1 VSSLSRRALLTAVA
15 GLAGA
20 GWCEPAQA
28 LGRVPLGGTVTFR
41 VPWPTRALDPHD
53 LFDPLAALFATA
65 IADPPY
71 ALDARGRPYP
81 TLADGMPTVEDGQ
94 TVVRLRPGLR
104 SARGTAIGGRALAW
118 SATRARNTGG
128 AGLAAVL
135 GPYVRS
141 DPNDPLIARFGEV
154 EPNKLAVLLASPLFA
169 VLPVGFSPRAPDGT
183 GAFRARC
190 TANKLELTRNLN
202 AARGP
207 SYLERIVV
215 HRARDLSDS
224 LRNFE
229 AGRDDIGWLGLG
241 LHRNRAGARKFDF
254 GVPAWV
260 VLATGTRAGRFALP
274 GVAQQLA
281 NAVPIERLGLGLGPR
296 KGRGSGAAWMGEP
309 ASLLYLKAFEQRTRN
324 RAACGFRER
333 ASPPSAQRSLRAC
346 DRRGARSRHPSDRP
360 ADRACHRR
368 QQGARSRHGAQAT
381 TDPLRRAG
389 ASLHHRAACRC
400 AGRHGGAWRPG
411 GQLQARRVARQA
423 RHRLGLELPGSL
435 SAAFAITGRRAKGR
449 RPCPGRES

>member
-1 VSSLSRRALLTAVA
+1 VSSLSRRALLTAAAGVA
-15 GLAGA
+15 GT

-81 TLADGMPTVEDGQ
+81 ALADGMPTVEDGQ

-104 SARGTAIGGRALAW
+104 SARGKAIGGRALAW

-128 AGLAAVL
+128 AGMAAVL

-154 EPNKLAVLLASPLFA
+154 EPTKLAVLLASPLFA

-309 ASLLYLKAFEQRTRN
+309 ASLLYLEGSGQ
-324 RAACGFRER
+324 
-333 ASPPSAQRSLRAC
+333 LRAIAEAVAAKLSSKGHEIEPRAVSGSELRRRRRNGRYELAI
-346 DRRGARSRHPSDRP
+346 DVVRDPATRPIDPLIALATADSKALGRDMARKPPRIRYGAPVHRYTTALRVGVLGGIVVRGGLVGSFKLAALPGKRGIDWGSSYRGA
-360 ADRACHRR
+360 
-368 QQGARSRHGAQAT
+368 
-381 TDPLRRAG
+381 
-389 ASLHHRAACRC
+389 
-400 AGRHGGAWRPG
+400 
-411 GQLQARRVARQA
+411 
-423 RHRLGLELPGSL
+423 
-435 SAAFAITGRRAKGR
+435 
-449 RPCPGRES
+449 